1 MAHNHTFLSILQW
14 SCLEVSSK
22 EFPYLNTS
30 SVHALRV
37 LNLVGEFIIGKFQD
51 LLAVA
56 IFRICLQISMQIGI
70 HLLKAFHSSCD
81 VDLGQVRDTE
91 SRENHREIEDEAI
104 LFQKRVDNAPQSLIG
119 TLLIIAKVQTLF
131 S

>member
-37 LNLVGEFIIGKFQD
+37 LNLVGEFVIGKFED

-56 IFRICLQISMQIGI
+56 ILRVCLLPGLQVTIY
-70 HLLKAFHSSCD
+70 LLDALHRRRY
-81 VDLGQVRDTE
+81 VDLGQVRDAE
-91 SRENHREIEDEAI
+91 CSKHHREIEREPV
-104 LFQKRVDNAPQSLIG
+104 LFQQRVNHPPQPLVA
-119 TLLIIAKVQTLF
+119 TLLVVAQV
-131 S
+131 

>member
-1 MAHNHTFLSILQW
+1 VAHNHTFLSILQW

-37 LNLVGEFIIGKFQD
+37 LNLVGEFVIGKLQD

-56 IFRICLQISMQIGI
+56 ILRVCLRPGLQVTIY
-70 HLLKAFHSSCD
+70 LLDAFHRRCD
-81 VDLGQVRDTE
+81 VYLGQVRDTKSSE
-91 SRENHREIEDEAI
+91 HHREIECEPV
-104 LFQKRVDNAPQSLIG
+104 LFQQRVNHPPQPLVA
-119 TLLIIAKVQTLF
+119 TLLVVAQV
-131 S
+131 